1 MPQNPTG
8 LKFITRALYSR
19 NYRLFFAG
27 QGVSLVG
34 TWMQRIAI
42 GWLVYRLTHSVFL
55 LGTIGFASQIPVLLL
70 SPLAGVLADRW
81 NRRPLLIIT
90 QALSMLQAFA
100 MAVLVLTEGIAV
112 WHIILLS
119 ILLGIINAFDTP
131 VRQSFVVEM
140 IEKREDL
147 GNAIALNSSMF
158 NGARLLGPSIAGLLI
173 AAVGEGICFLLNGIS
188 YIAVIFALM
197 EMKIV
202 WKKPP
207 TAKTHILREL
217 KEGFVYSF
225 GFVPIRSIL
234 ILLGLVSLVAMPYT
248 VLMPV
253 FAKDILHG
261 GPSTLGFLMGATGV
275 GALAGAFYLASR
287 KNTEQLVT
295 IIIFS
300 TSIFGAGL
308 ITFSMSRTFWLC
320 LPLMSLTGF
329 GMIAQMASCNTVL
342 QTIADDAKRGRVM
355 SFYTMAFLGTAP
367 FGSFLA
373 GSLASKIGTPHTLF
387 LGGVCCTLAS
397 LVFARRLPILKKAI
411 GQAGFGKDV
420 ISEVTVGI
428 QKATEL
434 TTPPKD

>member
-1 MPQNPTG
+1 M
-8 LKFITRALYSR
+8 I
-19 NYRLFFAG
+19 
-27 QGVSLVG
+27 G

-42 GWLVYRLTHSVFL
+42 GWLVYRLTNSVFL
-55 LGTIGFASQIPVLLL
+55 LGTIGFASQIPIFLL

-90 QALSMLQAFA
+90 QTLSMLQAFA
-100 MAVLVLTEGIAV
+100 VAALVLTNTIAV
-112 WHIILLS
+112 WHIMLLS
-119 ILLGIINAFDTP
+119 VLLGIINAFDTP
-131 VRQSFVVEM
+131 VRQAFVVEM

-158 NGARLLGPSIAGLLI
+158 NSARLLGPSIAGLLI

-188 YIAVIFALM
+188 YLAVIFALM
-197 EMKIV
+197 QMKIV

-207 TAKTHILREL
+207 AAKTHILREL

-225 GFVPIRSIL
+225 GSAPIRSIL
-234 ILLGLVSLVAMPYT
+234 ILLGLVSLVAMPYA

-253 FAKDILHG
+253 FVKDILYG
-261 GPSTLGFLMGATGV
+261 GPSALGFLMGATGV

-287 KNTEQLVT
+287 KNTKQLEK

-300 TSIFGAGL
+300 TGIFGAGL
-308 ITFSMSRTFWLC
+308 VAFSLSRTFWLC

-373 GSLASKIGTPHTLF
+373 GSLASKIGTPNTLF
-387 LGGVCCTLAS
+387 LGGVCCILAS
-397 LVFARRLPILKKAI
+397 LLFVRQLLVLEKAI
-411 GQAGFGKDV
+411 AQAGSGKDV
-420 ISEVTVGI
+420 ASELTAGI